1 MCKHRELFGWQKSRS
16 EFWRPQEMSRAY
28 GHLRTTRDWCVTSA
42 SSAPSVL
49 PALEALMPPLRPNS
63 PEAFPA
69 RCPWA
74 LPPLPRP
81 LASSGGVGH
90 SGQGPGDRDA
100 SQNNTLQSV
109 AHDHIRQAG
118 PAGENKR
125 KALKTRPIITPE

>member
-1 MCKHRELFGWQKSRS
+1 
-16 EFWRPQEMSRAY
+16 MSRAY
-28 GHLRTTRDWCVTSA
+28 GHLRTTQDWCVTS
-42 SSAPSVL
+42 SAPSVV
-49 PALEALMPPLRPNS
+49 PALKALMAPLRPNS
-63 PEAFPA
+63 PEACPA
-69 RCPWA
+69 RCPWE
-74 LPPLPRP
+74 LPLLSRP
-81 LASSGGVGH
+81 LASLRGVGH